1 MLDSGVALSPA
12 PCSAESYSKALTSRS
27 ALRGGDGCRGTWGED
42 LHVASD
48 IALNSVVITALCTG
62 PGFVCRACRDC
73 RSQHVVNAQQRMLGR
88 ILRRREKSPEGDSIW
103 GDTSETM
110 MSGLGIGGA
119 CSRRSVDSHA
129 EEGLSIDGEVC
140 EGLSGRLR

>member
-1 MLDSGVALSPA
+1 M
-12 PCSAESYSKALTSRS
+12 
-27 ALRGGDGCRGTWGED
+27 
-42 LHVASD
+42 
-48 IALNSVVITALCTG
+48 
-62 PGFVCRACRDC
+62 
-73 RSQHVVNAQQRMLGR
+73 NAQQRMLGR

-119 CSRRSVDSHA
+119 CSRRGVDGHA